1 MRPANSRFFSSL
13 GLLLLLNLLV
23 KPAWIFAIDRVVQN
37 RAGLAN
43 YGSYFSLF
51 NLSVIFSF
59 LLDWGLTTFLNRQ
72 LATSI
77 SFFSQLWQL
86 LQAKLVFTGTYLLI
100 LLLVAWLTGISNWAL
115 LASLALVQIITSFFL
130 FFRAIITAGQQFQ
143 TDAWL
148 SILDKTLMIL
158 VCGSILLLHR
168 PLPVTTFALIQAA
181 CLAFALV
188 VAILFS
194 GRLRPVT
201 VDPQA
206 SQLPIREA
214 LPYALIVLLMAAH
227 YRADGF
233 LLERLHPNGPAET
246 GLYAAAYR
254 LLDAANMI
262 GFLVASFLL
271 PYIAHRW
278 QQKRA
283 IENIVLT
290 ARHVLI
296 MYGITI
302 AVITWFL
309 APWIHQFLYNN
320 GGARGED
327 ILRWSL
333 PALVGYMLVHLYGT
347 VLTAIGQIRL
357 FCKLMAVALCINLLL
372 NLLLIPTLGAKG
384 CCIAAIVS
392 QVTAGIVTMI
402 AVHQKTGIRYHF
414 RSAGMYIFITLA
426 VIAILYWGQYRIH
439 APILLLFVTVITLI
453 LMRVTKLVLPGQWI
467 HYTKT

>member
-86 LQAKLVFTGTYLLI
+86 LQAKLVFTGTYLLT

-130 FFRAIITAGQQFQ
+130 FFRAIITARQQFQ

-233 LLERLHPNGPAET
+233 LLERLHPSGPAET

-278 QQKRA
+278 QQKKA
-283 IENIVLT
+283 IDNIVLT

-309 APWIHQFLYNN
+309 APWIDQFLYNN

-439 APILLLFVTVITLI
+439 APILLLLVTVITLI